1 LFAHQINFFACN
13 VYTQQDFKM
22 PRQWS
27 VTCNAKPSLFAYPK
41 KLEEKKEEKKERVT
55 TVTLSTTA
63 KAKAREHRK
72 EQEKKKDDGDTPSVP
87 TAEST
92 ADSMDVDTAAAA
104 KTSTAT
110 ATGTTASSSAKSG
123 DEGVEESKGSEASD
137 DKPAVDSTADD
148 TSAAAAVTTATKK
161 KKREPEPASFTCG
174 NPSRITPSQEAVVSF
189 DLQQRYVP
197 VRAVGKAVGIIML
210 CDRAPGE
217 SEDVANV
224 EAPAAAGQEEEAEP
238 PQAFEWKP

>member
-1 LFAHQINFFACN
+1 
-13 VYTQQDFKM
+13 M

-41 KLEEKKEEKKERVT
+41 KLEKKKEEKKERVT

-72 EQEKKKDDGDTPSVP
+72 EQEKKKDDGDSPSVP
-87 TAEST
+87 TAEPT

-104 KTSTAT
+104 KTAT
-110 ATGTTASSSAKSG
+110 ASGPAATSSSAKSA

-137 DKPAVDSTADD
+137 DKPVTESITDD
-148 TSAAAAVTTATKK
+148 TTAAATATTATKK

-210 CDRAPGE
+210 SDIAPSE

-238 PQAFEWKP
+238 PQPFEWKP

>member
-1 LFAHQINFFACN
+1 LYA
-13 VYTQQDFKM
+13 QQDFKM

-72 EQEKKKDDGDTPSVP
+72 EQEKKKDDGDSPSVSTAEP

-92 ADSMDVDTAAAA
+92 ADATAAAAA
-104 KTSTAT
+104 KTTAS
-110 ATGTTASSSAKSG
+110 TTASSAAKSV

-137 DKPAVDSTADD
+137 DKPAVDSTTADD
-148 TSAAAAVTTATKK
+148 TTAATAAPKK

-174 NPSRITPSQEAVVSF
+174 NPSRITPSQESVVSF

-210 CDRAPGE
+210 QDTMPSE

-238 PQAFEWKP
+238 PQPFEWTP

>member
-1 LFAHQINFFACN
+1 LYA
-13 VYTQQDFKM
+13 QQDFKM

-72 EQEKKKDDGDTPSVP
+72 EQEKKKDDGDSPSVSTAEP

-92 ADSMDVDTAAAA
+92 ADSMDVDATAAAAA
-104 KTSTAT
+104 KTTAS
-110 ATGTTASSSAKSG
+110 TTASSAAKSV

-137 DKPAVDSTADD
+137 DKPAVDSTTADD
-148 TSAAAAVTTATKK
+148 TTAATAAPKK

-174 NPSRITPSQEAVVSF
+174 NPSRITPSQESVVSF

-210 CDRAPGE
+210 QDTMPSE

-224 EAPAAAGQEEEAEP
+224 EAPAAAGQEEESEP
-238 PQAFEWKP
+238 PQPFEWTP